1 MKVSLVATVKDAGPY
16 VGEFLASVAAQTRSP
31 DETVVVDGGST
42 DGTLEALREA
52 DGLTLI
58 EEPGANIARGR
69 NLAVRAA
76 AHDAI
81 AVSDADCV
89 LEPDWLERLIEPLEQ
104 GADVSMGV
112 YRPLARTFFE
122 ACAAAISIREPEEVR
137 EDTFMPSARS
147 LAFRREAFERAG
159 GYPEWMELGEDM
171 YVNHRWRELGVRMD
185 LARGAVVHRRPRP
198 TLSAYWRQFAGYA
211 EHDAVGGMHTGR
223 HAIRF
228 AVYGGLA
235 AAVASRRRGLLGLAA
250 AAAAAY
256 AACPIRRAWRRM
268 PSAGDRLGAAVAIPA
283 LMAVTD
289 LAKMAGYLRGLGS
302 GRTGSSMPP
311 PVSDRSGH

>member
-16 VGEFLASVAAQTRSP
+16 VGEFLASVAAQARSP
-31 DETVVVDGGST
+31 DEIVVVDGGST
-42 DGTLEALREA
+42 DGTLEALHDA
-52 DGLTLI
+52 GGVTLI

-147 LAFRREAFERAG
+147 VAFRREAFERAG

-171 YVNHRWRELGVRMD
+171 HLNHRWRELGVRMD
-185 LARGAVVHRRPRP
+185 LARGAIVHRRPRP
-198 TLSAYWRQFAGYA
+198 TLAGYWRQFDGYA
-211 EHDAVGGMHTGR
+211 EHDAVGGVHTGR
-223 HAIRF
+223 HALRF
-228 AVYGGLA
+228 AVYGALTA
-235 AAVASRRRGLLGLAA
+235 AIASRRRGLLGLGAA
-250 AAAAAY
+250 AGAAY
-256 AACPIRRAWRRM
+256 AARPIRRAWRRM
-268 PSAGDRLGAAVAIPA
+268 PSTGERLAAVVAIPA

-289 LAKMAGYLRGLGS
+289 LAKMTGYIRGLGS
-302 GRTGSSMPP
+302 RRAGSSMPP
-311 PVSDRSGH
+311 PAS